1 MANFFLPDI
10 APSSS
15 TWGLVS
21 NTATF
26 ESPLTGA
33 IQSID
38 RGGERWRVT
47 LAYEN
52 LSPDDK
58 ATMKAFLSRV
68 NGQQHR
74 VVMGDQSL
82 VQRGEFT
89 SYFDILLVN
98 GAGQTGNTVNLS
110 GATPAVTDYFR
121 AGDMFSIDG
130 QLKMIVDAVTSG
142 PSGELA
148 VNFVPRLRQE
158 AANGFSVTTNNPR
171 GIFIL
176 ATDTVSW
183 QNLPGNFANLSIE
196 LFEDIN
202 I

>member
-10 APSSS
+10 DPSSS

-47 LAYEN
+47 LAYQN

-58 ATMKAFLSRV
+58 ATMKAFLSRL

-110 GATPAVTDYFR
+110 GATASVTNYFR
-121 AGDMFSIDG
+121 PGDMFAVDN
-130 QLKMIVDAVTSG
+130 QLKMVTDAVTTG
-142 PSGELA
+142 PTGDLTVE
-148 VNFVPRLRQE
+148 FVPRLRQE
-158 AANGFSVTTNNPR
+158 ASNGFSVTTDNPR
-171 GIFIL
+171 GVFIL

-196 LFEDIN
+196 LIEDIN